1 MPRPKKSEEDLR
13 TRLEIYLTAAERS
26 ELKSAAGKLSV
37 SQYLLALHRGADP
50 LRTQRRQDVLS
61 AFVTAQ
67 LQLQSLVAPIT
78 AITSP
83 IDAVRILSQLI
94 DIEREFR
101 FTARLPVGWR
111 TEGTY
116 PDVRAEEDDAP

>member
-13 TRLEIYLTAAERS
+13 TRLEIYVTAAERS

-37 SQYLLALHRGADP
+37 SQYLLCLHHGHNP
-50 LRTQRRQDVLS
+50 QSKQQKQDVLS

-67 LQLQSLVAPIT
+67 LALQNLTRVIPDMAT
-78 AITSP
+78 P
-83 IDAVRILSQLI
+83 IDVVRILSQLI

-101 FTARLPVGWR
+101 RTARLPVGWR
-111 TEGTY
+111 AEG
-116 PDVRAEEDDAP
+116 PDAQTDGSDAT

>member
-13 TRLEIYLTAAERS
+13 TRLEIYVTAAERS

-37 SQYLLALHRGADP
+37 SQYLLCLHHGHNP
-50 LRTQRRQDVLS
+50 QSKQQKQDVLS
-61 AFVTAQ
+61 AFVAAQ
-67 LQLQSLVAPIT
+67 LQLQDLVAPIT

-101 FTARLPVGWR
+101 RTARLPVGWR
-111 TEGTY
+111 AEG
-116 PDVRAEEDDAP
+116 PDAQTDGSDAT